1 VSEWT
6 EDDADDFR
14 VILKRPVTEPNV
26 EKTMVKTR
34 VKSSV
39 ESRVKSRVKS
49 SVESSVE
56 KHHSVEKN
64 VEKSVEKNVDASVEK
79 VLEVLKK
86 NPYAPQRV
94 IANMLGLSPRGVE
107 EAMRRAK
114 SIGRLKRSGGRKF
127 GKWEVIG

>member
-1 VSEWT
+1 MIAKCKEWGIPAPEWT

-14 VILKRPVTEPNV
+14 VILKRPAPEP
-26 EKTMVKTR
+26 TMVKTR
-34 VKSSV
+34 V
-39 ESRVKSRVKS
+39 ETGVKTRVKS

-94 IANMLGLSPRGVE
+94 IAKMLGLSARGVE
-107 EAMRRAK
+107 ETMR
-114 SIGRLKRSGGRKF
+114 SS
-127 GKWEVIG
+127 

>member
-1 VSEWT
+1 MKLWMILWNRDFPTILVKDMIEKCKEWGIPAPEWT

-14 VILKRPVTEPNV
+14 VILKRPVVAPNV
-26 EKTMVKTR
+26 EK
-34 VKSSV
+34 SV
-39 ESRVKSRVKS
+39 VKSRVKS

-94 IANMLGLSPRGVE
+94 IAKMLGLSARGVE
-107 EAMRRAK
+107 ETMR
-114 SIGRLKRSGGRKF
+114 SS
-127 GKWEVIG
+127 